1 MSKIRKYRGF
11 YRLLKVSRVSTLT
24 GASYYLFDGDTAILE
39 GATPDLANPTAYLA
53 GINGLLA
60 KISPEGIMAYYYY
73 DAQGNLGAITDEAG
87 NITGTIGYD
96 ASDEK
101 YAYVGKYGVTMEPD
115 DDLLMKSQNYHKI
128 TEEFLVTCRII
139 SDISQNMPNVV
150 TTANIPNVTT
160 TGDQEFRGE
169 LLFKHRVTFPSEP
182 VS

>member
-60 KISPEGIMAYYYY
+60 KISPEGIMAYYYH
-73 DAQGNLGAITDEAG
+73 DAQGNRGAVTDDAG

-96 ASDEK
+96 AWGAISERTGSSDEK

-115 DDLLMKSQNYHKI
+115 DDLLMNFKKYHKI
-128 TEEFLVTCRII
+128 TEEFHVTCRII
-139 SDISQNMPNVV
+139 
-150 TTANIPNVTT
+150 
-160 TGDQEFRGE
+160 
-169 LLFKHRVTFPSEP
+169 
-182 VS
+182 